1 MTIAKFSVEIAG
13 AMTRA
18 ISIPDGVDGSFAG
31 TASAMNVSAAGGSVR

>member
-1 MTIAKFSVEIAG
+1 MTIATLSVETDG

-31 TASAMNVSAAGGSVR
+31 TASAMNVSALEVP